1 MPTALGWAAAWAGP
15 SLPAEVGTGEG
26 EGAMIL
32 IVGGGPAGLATAA
45 ALRRV
50 GLRAVVLEQAG
61 VVAAAWRGRYDRMR
75 LNTSRLTSRLPGL
88 RYPPGTG
95 LFPTRDEFV
104 AYLERYVDRHG
115 IDLRLGVRVARID
128 RDDRGWRL
136 QTSAGALR
144 AEQAVVATGYERR
157 PFIPPWPGRDRFTGR
172 LLHAADYR
180 DPAPF
185 RGSDVLV
192 VGSGS
197 SGMEIAYD
205 LAAGGAGPVRLSV
218 RTPPSIV
225 LRSMGGL
232 PGDLPAMVLL
242 RLPPR
247 VGDSQVR
254 VLQRLV
260 LGDLAAHG
268 LPVPTEGAFTR
279 LRRLGVAP
287 TVVDRQMVQA
297 IRDRR
302 IQVVSGLQA
311 LDATGAT
318 LADGTRVEP
327 DVVVAAT
334 GYRRGLEG
342 LVGHLGLLDER
353 GTPGVVGGRGPAP
366 GLRFVG
372 FVPRPGQLHHMGVEA
387 RRAAR
392 SIARELRRR
401 PAGRPQVD
409 HKWPA
414 RATAEADGTP

>member
-1 MPTALGWAAAWAGP
+1 
-15 SLPAEVGTGEG
+15 
-26 EGAMIL
+26 MIL
-32 IVGGGPAGLATAA
+32 VVGGGPAGLATAA
-45 ALRRV
+45 ALGRI

-61 VVAAAWRGRYDRMR
+61 TVAAAWRGRYDRMR

-104 AYLERYVDRHG
+104 AYLECYVDH
-115 IDLRLGVRVARID
+115 
-128 RDDRGWRL
+128 
-136 QTSAGALR
+136 
-144 AEQAVVATGYERR
+144 
-157 PFIPPWPGRDRFTGR
+157 
-172 LLHAADYR
+172 H
-180 DPAPF
+180 
-185 RGSDVLV
+185 
-192 VGSGS
+192 
-197 SGMEIAYD
+197 GMEIAHD
-205 LAAGGAGPVRLSV
+205 LAAGGAGLVRLSV

-279 LRRLGVAP
+279 LRRLGAAP
-287 TVVDRQMVQA
+287 TVMDRQVVQA

-302 IQVVSGLQA
+302 IQIVSGLRA
-311 LDATGAT
+311 LDTNGAT
-318 LADGTRVEP
+318 LADGTWVEA
-327 DVVVAAT
+327 DAVVAAT

-342 LVGHLGLLDER
+342 LVGHLGVLDER
-353 GTPGVVGGRGPAP
+353 GTPAAVGERAPAP

-392 SIARELRRR
+392 SIARELRRP
-401 PAGRPQVD
+401 PAAGQPSPSRSQVAAKG
-409 HKWPA
+409 HH
-414 RATAEADGTP
+414 RR

>member
-1 MPTALGWAAAWAGP
+1 
-15 SLPAEVGTGEG
+15 
-26 EGAMIL
+26 
-32 IVGGGPAGLATAA
+32 
-45 ALRRV
+45 
-50 GLRAVVLEQAG
+50 
-61 VVAAAWRGRYDRMR
+61 MR
-75 LNTSRLTSRLPGL
+75 LNTSRLTSRLSGL
-88 RYPPGTG
+88 GYPPGTG
-95 LFPTRDEFV
+95 LFPTRDDFV
-104 AYLERYVDRHG
+104 TYLERYVDHHG
-115 IDLRLGVRVARID
+115 IDLRVGVRVARID

-136 QTSAGALR
+136 QTSAGDLR
-144 AEQAVVATGYERR
+144 AEQVVVATGYERQ
-157 PFIPPWPGRDRFTGR
+157 PFIPPWPGRDRFAGR

-180 DPAPF
+180 NPAPF

-192 VGSGS
+192 VGSGC
-197 SGMEIAYD
+197 SGMEVAYD
-205 LAAGGAGPVRLSV
+205 LAAGGAGLVRLSV

-225 LRSMGGL
+225 LRSLGGL
-232 PGDLPAMVLL
+232 PGDLPAMLLL

-260 LGDLAAHG
+260 LGDLAAYG

-287 TVVDRQMVQA
+287 TVVDRQVVQA

-311 LDATGAT
+311 LDTTGAT

-334 GYRRGLEG
+334 GYRRGLEA
-342 LVGHLGLLDER
+342 LVGHLGVLDER
-353 GTPGVVGGRGPAP
+353 GTPGAVGGRAPAP

-392 SIARELRRR
+392 SIARELRGP
-401 PAGRPQVD
+401 PAPQQPSPSRSQVAGKGD
-409 HKWPA
+409 
-414 RATAEADGTP
+414 D